1 MVDVGIGDD
10 RMLATADRDDISVV
24 VEVPAGRSE
33 EELAETLDEVPAK
46 IQTDRT
52 CPLRGDR

>member
-10 RMLATADRDDISVV
+10 RMLASADRDDISVV

-33 EELAETLDEVPAK
+33 EELAETLDEVPEK
-46 IQTDRT
+46 IKRSG
-52 CPLRGDR
+52 PVR